1 MMADVSFI
9 SAFLAGVLSFFSP
22 CVLPLVPA
30 FIGYMGGYSMTAL
43 AGEEVSGG
51 ARARVFLAALC
62 FVLGFGIVFVA
73 LGLTVTAFGRFFADY
88 LDALRVV
95 AGILIIVMGAHFLG
109 LIRLKIL
116 MKTFSPDLKGNN
128 TGYLGAFLMG
138 LAFAFGWTPCVGPI
152 LASIL
157 MMAGSQAQSLGQG
170 AGLLA
175 VYAAGI
181 GIPFLA
187 VSLLAGPF
195 MAFMTKFSRHI
206 GKVEKVMGIL
216 LILTGILIIT
226 NGMGMIAELLID
238 IMPDGGRFG

>member
-1 MMADVSFI
+1 M
-9 SAFLAGVLSFFSP
+9 
-22 CVLPLVPA
+22 
-30 FIGYMGGYSMTAL
+30 
-43 AGEEVSGG
+43 
-51 ARARVFLAALC
+51 
-62 FVLGFGIVFVA
+62 
-73 LGLTVTAFGRFFADY
+73 
-88 LDALRVV
+88 
-95 AGILIIVMGAHFLG
+95 
-109 LIRLKIL
+109 
-116 MKTFSPDLKGNN
+116 
-128 TGYLGAFLMG
+128 
-138 LAFAFGWTPCVGPI
+138 
-152 LASIL
+152 
-157 MMAGSQAQSLGQG
+157 
-170 AGLLA
+170 LA